1 MDTETAKAWIDVLK
15 YALDTLWPYAVGLGL
30 VAPFASKRIRG
41 ASMDR
46 IEDTLKPKPK
56 NQL

>member
-30 VAPFASKRIRG
+30 VAPFASKRIRTAG
-41 ASMDR
+41 AER

-56 NQL
+56 P